1 VSSTRVALLAVVLG
15 ASTLACG
22 GSPTAPQEDQVYYLH
37 ARGVI
42 DRRFSWE
49 RYYPPLDR
57 EQTARLPRRVGVSIF
72 EGDVRLSRPV
82 DWYLRSADYT
92 PEARVISYQSPRQFV
107 FNIYERVD
115 PPEEKWDEVLKRYE
129 QDVEAK
135 GSQILAARI
144 PVATANA
151 QGRSYVIKTNLEAKP
166 KPFGTVAHEVVVR
179 SSNRIMLVQIVHN
192 DNISTSVDEMTTA
205 LRSML
210 VY

>member
-1 VSSTRVALLAVVLG
+1 MSSTRVALLAVVLG